1 MEHEKYLIFLLIK
14 LEKKSFLRK
23 NIGLLTYVVWF
34 MSQNYG
40 WIKKSEYR
48 KINIKYLLAIDS
60 LLILTSELPGL
71 SVPEK
76 VIVYSVLI

>member
-1 MEHEKYLIFLLIK
+1 
-14 LEKKSFLRK
+14 
-23 NIGLLTYVVWF
+23 